1 MAPRTGPLIR
11 AQGSGGPA
19 WRTVVGVMPGTTSR
33 AGRTSTRAGWASR
46 TRRSASR
53 LAASTSSR
61 QRAVRSHP
69 VTGGRHSTWLS
80 RTPRAASASAKWAVP
95 TLTTA
100 SSAPKSPGP
109 GAAGVAGDAGAA
121 GAAVPAAPPDP
132 ALPGSALT
140 AASGEVAR
148 QLGGQPVGG
157 TDEGAGGVEL
167 PLLVPEAL
175 RVLVGAD
182 HVGHH
187 RERPPGPTRPAP
199 GRADRGREGARGV
212 GVRSVAED
220 QVDEQHGDLR
230 IVGGARRGRAP
241 ERGVDDRM
249 RPAARVR
256 RVPEVDQPVCVADD
270 RPGLVQEGPAR

>member
-19 WRTVVGVMPGTTSR
+19 WRTVVGVMPGTASR
-33 AGRTSTRAGWASR
+33 AGRTSTRTGWASR

-61 QRAVRSHP
+61 QRGFRSDP
-69 VTGGRHSTWLS
+69 VTGGRHFTWLS

-109 GAAGVAGDAGAA
+109 GGAGVGGDAGAA
-121 GAAVPAAPPDP
+121 GGPAPAA
-132 ALPGSALT
+132 SAERAPRDSAPT
-140 AASGEVAR
+140 AGSGEVAR
-148 QLGGQPVGG
+148 RLGGQPVGG

-167 PLLVPEAL
+167 PLLLPEAL

-212 GVRSVAED
+212 GVRSVAGD
-220 QVDEQHGDLR
+220 QVDEQPRDLR
-230 IVGGARRGRAP
+230 I
-241 ERGVDDRM
+241 
-249 RPAARVR
+249 
-256 RVPEVDQPVCVADD
+256 
-270 RPGLVQEGPAR
+270 